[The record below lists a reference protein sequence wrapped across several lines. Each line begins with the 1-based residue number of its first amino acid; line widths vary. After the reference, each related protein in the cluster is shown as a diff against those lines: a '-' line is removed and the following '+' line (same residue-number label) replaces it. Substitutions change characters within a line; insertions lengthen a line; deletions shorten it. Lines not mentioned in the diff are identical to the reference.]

1 MLGIMNMPSED
12 FEDMVGDTD
21 RLIMSDGLEVD
32 FGDVQQDIQKLI
44 LDSSDINFV
53 CNLVSAS
60 STVAQDISNR
70 IWKLE
75 IEAPGL
81 SFGDLLGVTKITFNF
96 NEKMFEST
104 ETFAWGITEMG
115 SVITFNAKRI
125 FNNNE

>member
-1 MLGIMNMPSED
+1 MLDIMNIPSED

-60 STVAQDISNR
+60 STFSQDISNR
-70 IWKLE
+70 VWKLE

-104 ETFAWGITEMG
+104 ETFAWAITEMG